1 MSKLIAIDL
10 DGTLLNSFGEISTK
24 NKEKLVEAHEK
35 GAEVVL
41 ASGRTTESIL
51 NFATELGI
59 CNYLISGNGAIV
71 YDIKKQKILTN
82 KFMKKNRLLEVIKT
96 CEESGIYYN
105 IYTEEAV
112 ITKSLKYNT
121 LFYSKENEK
130 KSDDKKTK
138 IEIIEDIYKYVE
150 EREKCDYTKVT
161 ICAESFEMFSNV
173 IEKLKEIKN
182 VEVLDVS
189 RMTKKIIKCGDDE
202 IKLEYFYTEISRA
215 NVDKWNAI
223 EFLAEK
229 MGINQDEIMAIGD
242 NINDK
247 EMIEKAGL
255 GVVMANS
262 TPVVVNIANEVTA
275 GNNDEGVAKILQK
288 HYKNINF

>member
-202 IKLEYFYTEISRA
+202 IKLEYFYTEISNE
-215 NVDKWNAI
+215 NVNKWTAI
-223 EFLAEK
+223 EYLMK
-229 MGINQDEIMAIGD
+229 ILNIDKKNVIAIGD

-247 EMIEKAGL
+247 ELLSHA
-255 GVVMANS
+255 
-262 TPVVVNIANEVTA
+262 EV
-275 GNNDEGVAKILQK
+275 GVATGNSNPEIKKIAKLVVADNNSDGVSEAVEKILV
-288 HYKNINF
+288 

>member
-130 KSDDKKTK
+130 KSDDKK
-138 IEIIEDIYKYVE
+138 
-150 EREKCDYTKVT
+150 
-161 ICAESFEMFSNV
+161 
-173 IEKLKEIKN
+173 LK
-182 VEVLDVS
+182 
-189 RMTKKIIKCGDDE
+189 T
-202 IKLEYFYTEISRA
+202 Y
-215 NVDKWNAI
+215 
-223 EFLAEK
+223 
-229 MGINQDEIMAIGD
+229 INM
-242 NINDK
+242 
-247 EMIEKAGL
+247 
-255 GVVMANS
+255 
-262 TPVVVNIANEVTA
+262 
-275 GNNDEGVAKILQK
+275 
-288 HYKNINF
+288 

>member
-202 IKLEYFYTEISRA
+202 IKLEYFYTEISNE
-215 NVDKWNAI
+215 NVNKWAAI
-223 EFLAEK
+223 EYLMK
-229 MGINQDEIMAIGD
+229 ILNIDKKNVIAIGD

-247 EMIEKAGL
+247 EMLSHA
-255 GVVMANS
+255 
-262 TPVVVNIANEVTA
+262 EV
-275 GNNDEGVAKILQK
+275 GVATGNSNPEIKKIAKLVVADNNSDGVSEAVEKILV
-288 HYKNINF
+288 

>member
-202 IKLEYFYTEISRA
+202 IKLEYFYTEISNE
-215 NVDKWNAI
+215 NVNKWTAI
-223 EFLAEK
+223 EYLMK
-229 MGINQDEIMAIGD
+229 ILNIDKKDVIAIGD

-247 EMIEKAGL
+247 EMLSHA
-255 GVVMANS
+255 
-262 TPVVVNIANEVTA
+262 EV
-275 GNNDEGVAKILQK
+275 GVATGNSNPEIKKIAKLIVADNNSDGVSEAVEKILV
-288 HYKNINF
+288 

>member
-1 MSKLIAIDL
+1 MGKLIAIDL
-10 DGTLLNSFGEISTK
+10 DGTLLNSFGEISIK
-24 NKEKLVEAHEK
+24 NKEKLVEAHGK
-35 GAEVVL
+35 GAEIVL

-71 YDIKKQKILTN
+71 YDIKKQKILSN
-82 KFMKKNRLLEVIKT
+82 KFMKKSRLLEVIKT
-96 CEESGIYYN
+96 CEERGIYYN

-138 IEIIEDIYKYVE
+138 IEIIENIYKYVE

-173 IEKLKEIKN
+173 IEKLKQIKN

-202 IKLEYFYTEISRA
+202 IKLEYFYTEISNE
-215 NVDKWNAI
+215 NVNKWTAI
-223 EFLAEK
+223 EYLMK
-229 MGINQDEIMAIGD
+229 MLNIDKKDVIAIGD

-247 EMIEKAGL
+247 EMLSHA
-255 GVVMANS
+255 
-262 TPVVVNIANEVTA
+262 EV
-275 GNNDEGVAKILQK
+275 GVATGNSNPEIKKIAKLVVADNNSDGVSEAVEKILV
-288 HYKNINF
+288 

>member
-24 NKEKLVEAHEK
+24 NKEKLLEAHEK

-173 IEKLKEIKN
+173 IEKLKKIKN

-202 IKLEYFYTEISRA
+202 IKLEYFYTEISNE
-215 NVDKWNAI
+215 NVNKWTAI
-223 EFLAEK
+223 EYLMK
-229 MGINQDEIMAIGD
+229 ILNIDKKDVIAIGD

-247 EMIEKAGL
+247 EMLSHA
-255 GVVMANS
+255 
-262 TPVVVNIANEVTA
+262 EV
-275 GNNDEGVAKILQK
+275 GVATGNSNPEIKKIAKLVVADNNSDGVSEAVEKILV
-288 HYKNINF
+288 

>member
-189 RMTKKIIKCGDDE
+189 RMTKKIIKCGDNE
-202 IKLEYFYTEISRA
+202 IKLEYFYTEISNE
-215 NVDKWNAI
+215 NVNKWTAI
-223 EFLAEK
+223 EYLMK
-229 MGINQDEIMAIGD
+229 MLNIDKKDVIAIGD

-247 EMIEKAGL
+247 EMLSHA
-255 GVVMANS
+255 
-262 TPVVVNIANEVTA
+262 EV
-275 GNNDEGVAKILQK
+275 GVATGNSNPEIKKIAKLVVADNNSDGVSEAVEKILV
-288 HYKNINF
+288 

>member
-202 IKLEYFYTEISRA
+202 IKLEYFYTEISNE
-215 NVDKWNAI
+215 NVNKWTAI
-223 EFLAEK
+223 EYLMK
-229 MGINQDEIMAIGD
+229 ILNIDKKNVIAIGD

-247 EMIEKAGL
+247 EMLLHA
-255 GVVMANS
+255 
-262 TPVVVNIANEVTA
+262 EV
-275 GNNDEGVAKILQK
+275 GVATGNSNPEIKKIAKLVVADNNSDGVSEAVEKILV
-288 HYKNINF
+288 

>member
-24 NKEKLVEAHEK
+24 NKEKLLEAHEK

-41 ASGRTTESIL
+41 ASGRTTKSIL

-202 IKLEYFYTEISRA
+202 IKLEYFYTEISNE
-215 NVDKWNAI
+215 NVNKWTAI
-223 EFLAEK
+223 EYLMK
-229 MGINQDEIMAIGD
+229 ILNIDKKDVIAIGD

-247 EMIEKAGL
+247 EMLSHA
-255 GVVMANS
+255 
-262 TPVVVNIANEVTA
+262 EV
-275 GNNDEGVAKILQK
+275 GVATGNSNPEIKKIAKLVVADNNSDGVSEAVEKILV
-288 HYKNINF
+288 

>member
-161 ICAESFEMFSNV
+161 ICAESFEMFINV

-202 IKLEYFYTEISRA
+202 IKLEYFYTEISNE
-215 NVDKWNAI
+215 NVNKWTAI
-223 EFLAEK
+223 EYLMK
-229 MGINQDEIMAIGD
+229 ILNIDKKDVIAIGD

-247 EMIEKAGL
+247 EMLSHA
-255 GVVMANS
+255 
-262 TPVVVNIANEVTA
+262 EV
-275 GNNDEGVAKILQK
+275 GVATGNSNPEIKKIAKLVVADNNSDGVSEAVEKILV
-288 HYKNINF
+288 

>member
-24 NKEKLVEAHEK
+24 NKEKLIEAHEK

-202 IKLEYFYTEISRA
+202 IKLEYFYTEISNE
-215 NVDKWNAI
+215 NVNKWTAI
-223 EFLAEK
+223 EYLMK
-229 MGINQDEIMAIGD
+229 ILNIDKKDVIAIGD

-247 EMIEKAGL
+247 EMLSHA
-255 GVVMANS
+255 
-262 TPVVVNIANEVTA
+262 EV
-275 GNNDEGVAKILQK
+275 GVATGNSNPEIKKIAKLVVADNNSDGVSEAVEKILV
-288 HYKNINF
+288 

>member
-202 IKLEYFYTEISRA
+202 IKLEYFYTEISNE
-215 NVDKWNAI
+215 NVNKWTAI
-223 EFLAEK
+223 EYLMK
-229 MGINQDEIMAIGD
+229 ILNIDKKDVIAIGD

-247 EMIEKAGL
+247 EMLSHA
-255 GVVMANS
+255 
-262 TPVVVNIANEVTA
+262 EV
-275 GNNDEGVAKILQK
+275 GVATGNSNPEIKKIAKLVVADNNSDGVSEAVEKILV
-288 HYKNINF
+288 

>member
-1 MSKLIAIDL
+1 MKKSGDKKMSKLIAIDL

-202 IKLEYFYTEISRA
+202 IKLEYFYTEIS
-215 NVDKWNAI
+215 N
-223 EFLAEK
+223 
-229 MGINQDEIMAIGD
+229 
-242 NINDK
+242 
-247 EMIEKAGL
+247 EM
-255 GVVMANS
+255 
-262 TPVVVNIANEVTA
+262 
-275 GNNDEGVAKILQK
+275 
-288 HYKNINF
+288 

>member
-161 ICAESFEMFSNV
+161 ICAESFKMFSNV

-202 IKLEYFYTEISRA
+202 IKLEYFYTEISNE
-215 NVDKWNAI
+215 NVNKWTAI
-223 EFLAEK
+223 EYLMK
-229 MGINQDEIMAIGD
+229 ILNIDKKDVIAIGD

-247 EMIEKAGL
+247 EMLSHA
-255 GVVMANS
+255 
-262 TPVVVNIANEVTA
+262 EV
-275 GNNDEGVAKILQK
+275 GVATGNSNPEIKKIAKLVVADNNSDGVSEAVEKILV
-288 HYKNINF
+288 

>member
-1 MSKLIAIDL
+1 MGKLIAIDL
-10 DGTLLNSFGEISTK
+10 DGTLLNSFGEISIK
-24 NKEKLVEAHEK
+24 NKEKLIEAHGK
-35 GAEVVL
+35 GAEIVL

-71 YDIKKQKILTN
+71 YDIKNQKILSN
-82 KFMKKNRLLEVIKT
+82 KFMKKSRLLEVIKT

-138 IEIIEDIYKYVE
+138 IEIIENIYKYVE

-173 IEKLKEIKN
+173 IEKLKQIKN

-202 IKLEYFYTEISRA
+202 IKLEYFYTEISNE
-215 NVDKWNAI
+215 NVNKWTAI
-223 EFLAEK
+223 EYLIK
-229 MGINQDEIMAIGD
+229 KLNIDKKDVIAIGD

-247 EMIEKAGL
+247 EMLVHAEIGIATGNSNPEIKKIAKL
-255 GVVMANS
+255 VVADNNSDGVSEAV
-262 TPVVVNIANEVTA
+262 E
-275 GNNDEGVAKILQK
+275 KILV
-288 HYKNINF
+288 

>member
-24 NKEKLVEAHEK
+24 NKEKLIEAHEK

-202 IKLEYFYTEISRA
+202 IKLEYFYTEISNE
-215 NVDKWNAI
+215 NVNKWTAI
-223 EFLAEK
+223 EYLMK
-229 MGINQDEIMAIGD
+229 MLNIDKKDVIAIGD

-247 EMIEKAGL
+247 EMLSHA
-255 GVVMANS
+255 
-262 TPVVVNIANEVTA
+262 EV
-275 GNNDEGVAKILQK
+275 GVATGNSNPEIKKIAKLVVADNNSDGVSEAVEKILV
-288 HYKNINF
+288 